1 MEKKNLGTFLAALR
15 REKGW
20 TQKELAE
27 LLHVSDK
34 TVSRWERDESVPDLF
49 LVPDIAQLYGIT
61 SDELIRGERSK
72 SKEGG
77 YDGGTEKLS
86 DDPTYRNKL
95 WMRYVFGFLIDS
107 GRMGVILLSL
117 LSFESLDVR
126 DHSIQYPLHGIGMLV
141 SAYVIVHQLSYMR
154 KLMEEWLR
162 IVHTDISW
170 RKFCRKIVF
179 RAEGL
184 IAAGVCVVGGV
195 VGQNIAGVMGNAMS
209 GMNGAGQPMGQPGVM
224 PPPIP
229 VVAYHVAVNGQAT
242 GPYNLQILQQ
252 MIAAG
257 QLVAETLVWKS
268 GMAQWVKAGETDDLK
283 GLFAPPV
290 PPIPPTE

>member
-195 VGQNIAGVMGNAMS
+195 VGHFIFMADGSHYGMDPFWEGMVLSGVVCIL
-209 GMNGAGQPMGQPGVM
+209 GVVY
-224 PPPIP
+224 I
-229 VVAYHVAVNGQAT
+229 NFQLKNRG
-242 GPYNLQILQQ
+242 ILPSWEDEVKQF
-252 MIAAG
+252 
-257 QLVAETLVWKS
+257 KS
-268 GMAQWVKAGETDDLK
+268 REGTK
-283 GLFAPPV
+283 
-290 PPIPPTE
+290 